1 MRRLAVVLAIILTLP
16 AVALMAGAV
25 PLPARALASIEPVGG
40 ERHRIYVLSNGF
52 HAGIALPADAVLTSD
67 LGRERTIMAAIGLD
81 EAHHPVDP
89 ASVRYWLFG
98 WGSRTAYT
106 SLREVRDLTVGIAV
120 QALAFD
126 EAVMHV
132 QPLGDLGTPHPGLYA
147 LDVTDDQLLKLTGS
161 IARWFASH
169 EPFAG
174 ISQGFGD
181 RFFAGHGRFSPW
193 YSCNAWAGR
202 RLRDAGIGV
211 GHWTPLAQTLE
222 FGLAR
227 VATNQA
233 R

>member
-1 MRRLAVVLAIILTLP
+1 MRRLLAVLAIVIGLP

-25 PLPARALASIEPVGG
+25 PLPAPAPAIGAAG
-40 ERHRIYVLSNGF
+40 ERQHRIYVLSNGF
-52 HAGIALPADAVLTSD
+52 HAGIALPADASLAPD
-67 LGRERTIMAAIGLD
+67 LGQEQTVMAAIGLD

-89 ASVRYWLFG
+89 DAVRYWLFG

-106 SLREVRDLTVGIAV
+106 SLREVRDLTVGIAAR
-120 QALAFD
+120 ALAFD

-132 QPLGDLGTPHPGLYA
+132 QPLGDLGTPRPGLYSI
-147 LDVTDDQLLKLTGS
+147 DVSADQLSALTAS
-161 IARWFASH
+161 IADWFAAR
-169 EPFAG
+169 EPYAD
-174 ISQGFGD
+174 ITQGFGD
-181 RFFAGHGRFSPW
+181 RFFAGRGRFTPW

-202 RLRDAGIGV
+202 RLREAGIGV

-227 VATNQA
+227 VAADQA

>member
-1 MRRLAVVLAIILTLP
+1 MRRLAAVLAIVLALP
-16 AVALMAGAV
+16 ALALMAGAV
-25 PLPARALASIEPVGG
+25 PFPASVPAGGPVTA
-40 ERHRIYVLSNGF
+40 EQRHRIYVLSNGF
-52 HAGIALPADAVLTSD
+52 HAGIALPADAMLADVD
-67 LGRERTIMAAIGLD
+67 GERGIMAAIGLD

-89 ASVRYWLFG
+89 DAVRYWLFG

-106 SLREVRDLTVGIAV
+106 SLREVRDLTVGIAAR
-120 QALAFD
+120 ALAFD

-132 QPLGDLGTPHPGLYA
+132 QPLGDLGTPRPGLFA
-147 LDVTDDQLLKLTGS
+147 IEVTEDQLAMLTGS
-161 IARWFASH
+161 IAPWFAAH

-193 YSCNAWAGR
+193 HSCNAWAGR

-227 VATNQA
+227 VAVGQA